1 MEFSIYSLGSAVFME
16 DILNAVAMISGSGTI
31 ESLAMIGLLVGA
43 FILGFKAVYS
53 NTGIQFQQLLVCF
66 VLYLAMYGPTATAV
80 VEDIYTGEVAVV
92 DGVPI
97 GPLAVGS
104 IVSNIGYQITQ
115 AMEQG
120 FSTPSMTS
128 YGFADPLNT
137 LIHVRQI
144 AHNVISLPSM
154 TGNGGNSNLLA
165 SWSNYIKECTL
176 VAASSDDRALQELLN
191 KPEGI
196 EALAFPSNVYYTKI
210 YDGPADGSTKTCTD
224 AFTSLKAMTESAETD
239 LLGDIA
245 RGMTTAGSKPDS
257 FAIEARLD
265 DALSSIAAA
274 AIDARQYAVMSAVMP
289 ILEGAPSAVA
299 LQDMQGAAAI
309 MMNQAMAQQATQWA
323 AEGSMF
329 TRYIRPFM
337 TFFEGFIYAITPIM
351 AFVIVLGGFGI
362 SLVSKYLMILI
373 WMNLWMPVLA
383 IINLYALSTTQ
394 AKIEAILGGSF
405 SVGTGLSFNQ
415 MRDMMPILET
425 QIGIAGMLAS
435 AVPALCMFLVYGTS
449 VAASGLATKL
459 GGSDTINEKIAS
471 PDVVTPGGGLQMT
484 SQAVNDFNGT
494 RASGSE
500 ANLGDMSMSSAMTKA
515 VKSANSKMHAESA
528 TMQSQALSAFSTAY
542 SNTKSIGEQASVG
555 RGVQAAFG
563 MSNDAAIQTALQD
576 MENAGFTQTQRDAQ
590 IAALTAGWNA
600 SGGVKAGNGAAASAS
615 AGVSAGGTTTSQ
627 QTHDNAQSGG
637 RSTQESALA
646 KLSEAVNNKLAKTNG
661 REIANNVQSGQ
672 NLGLS
677 STDTNS
683 LMRQAARTDQSAQ
696 TYEDASAF
704 QQQYGYGEN
713 LKLNAFATNLMN
725 QGRGQEVINTAQSVN
740 GKQYDQNYKTLGNMM
755 YDDNQRSVAAAALTL
770 AQTNNFDK
778 IFGDGATDDS
788 GRNADLVGADASGV
802 DASGAGRMV
811 DTRAFDSDYAK
822 QDAALRGDRSAE
834 GLYLDKAPI
843 VKNDADVYRD
853 RVAGVAA
860 RDAEARIR
868 GREREV
874 SDDNESYNNW
884 VKGGMNFLG
893 SAIGTRGSASDYEAM
908 GQQIGLTEPQAKL
921 FAAMSTGDISDG
933 RMAWNN
939 YANSVGMDN
948 ELRDG
953 MYNTIRNTAFNDEG
967 AAAGVQ
973 DIVRMNQ
980 VGKGFD
986 LEFQADSQN
995 YEGAAAEVPGSV
1007 PTNQSGEGFNPSHQ
1021 PYSLTGR

>member
-196 EALAFPSNVYYTKI
+196 DALAFASNVYYTKI

-373 WMNLWMPVLA
+373 WMTLWMPVLA

-471 PDVVTPGGGLQMT
+471 PDVVTPGSGLQMS

-500 ANLGDMSMSSAMTKA
+500 ANMADITMGNALSKA
-515 VKSANSKMHAESA
+515 VKSADSKMHAESTA
-528 TMQSQALSAFSTAY
+528 MQTQALSSFSAAY
-542 SNTKSIGEQASVG
+542 QNSKSFSDQVNVG
-555 RGVQAAFG
+555 RGVQAAYG
-563 MSNDAAIQTALQD
+563 MGVDASIQQAKQD
-576 MENAGFTQTQRDAQ
+576 MLDAGYTETQTDAS
-590 IAALTAGWNA
+590 IAAMAA
-600 SGGVKAGNGAAASAS
+600 SMSANGSVGTKGAAKASAS
-615 AGVSAGGTTTSQ
+615 AGLNASQTSQ
-627 QTHDNAQSGG
+627 QTHKNDQSGG
-637 RSTQESALA
+637 RKDQEAAQARLA
-646 KLSEAVNNKLAKTNG
+646 EAVSNKISSTNG
-661 REIANNVQSGQ
+661 REIARNVQSSSS
-672 NLGLS
+672 LGLNQ
-677 STDTNS
+677 TDTNS
-683 LMRQAARTDQSAQ
+683 LMSQANRTDQASQ
-696 TYEDASAF
+696 SYEQATSLN
-704 QQQYGYGEN
+704 QQYGLAQN
-713 LKLNAFATNLMN
+713 NKLHAFATNLLRE
-725 QGRGQEVINTAQSVN
+725 GRGQEVYNAALSAD
-740 GKQYDQNYKTLGNMM
+740 GKKFQDNYNTLGGMIM
-755 YDDNQRSVAAAALTL
+755 DDDRRTAAAAALTL
-770 AQTNNFDK
+770 AQTSKFEELY
-778 IFGDGATDDS
+778 GPGAANDS
-788 GRNADLVGADASGV
+788 GRNSGLQGAETSWINGTGAGATLNTDQFDKEWNAADASARSDLAPEKAYGNKH
-802 DASGAGRMV
+802 GAV
-811 DTRAFDSDYAK
+811 RA
-822 QDAALRGDRSAE
+822 AADGYKAQVGGGSA
-834 GLYLDKAPI
+834 A
-843 VKNDADVYRD
+843 
-853 RVAGVAA
+853 
-860 RDAEARIR
+860 DAESRILA
-868 GREREV
+868 REREV
-874 SDDNESYNNW
+874 SDDNESSNTSFKMMSNYFGS
-884 VKGGMNFLG
+884 VLG
-893 SAIGTRGSASDYEAM
+893 SRGDAQEFADRGIDM
-908 GQQIGLTEPQAKL
+908 GLTGPQAQL
-921 FAAMSTGDISDG
+921 YGALSTGDVSNG
-933 RMAWNN
+933 RMVWND
-939 YANSVGMDN
+939 YANKEGMDP

-953 MYNTIRNTAFNDEG
+953 IYNTIKNAAANDEG
-967 AAAGVQ
+967 AGGGLQ
-973 DIVRMNQ
+973 DIIRMNR
-980 VGKGFD
+980 GD
-986 LEFQADSQN
+986 
-995 YEGAAAEVPGSV
+995 
-1007 PTNQSGEGFNPSHQ
+1007 EGF
-1021 PYSLTGR
+1021 SLSMTSDEFGS